1 MKFYLFEF
9 EKHKKYFQL
18 LIEKYKLNMTEN
30 SDEADIIISY
40 GGDGTLLDT
49 FQKFPNKTI
58 LPIRNYDRCNIHNDN
73 FNFFDTNYVNIKPI
87 IDLKFNDKN
96 LFGISEMVIRNSNV
110 SKAIRF
116 NLKINDQIYA
126 ENIIGDGIIC
136 ATSLGSSGYFKSVT
150 NTIFND
156 GIGIGFI
163 NNTQGMSNL
172 IIDNKSIIEI
182 ELIRGNAQ
190 LCLDHIEEKLFEKE
204 KVIFRYSSLGIS
216 LANYKNVFMCPE
228 CRNKRHSAYVNTLYK
243 CI

>member
-18 LIEKYKLNMTEN
+18 LIEKYKLNMMEN

-40 GGDGTLLDT
+40 GGDGTLLDA

-58 LPIRNYDRCNIHNDN
+58 LPIRNYDRCAIHNDD

-96 LFGISEMVIRNSNV
+96 LFGISEMVIRNANV

-116 NLKINDQIYA
+116 NLKINDKIYA

-136 ATSLGSSGYFKSVT
+136 ATSLGASGYFKSIT

-190 LCLDHIEEKLFEKE
+190 LCLDHTEEKLFEKE
-204 KVIFRYSSLGIS
+204 KVLFKYSSLGIR

-228 CRNKRHSAYVNTLYK
+228 CRNKRYFVYVNF
-243 CI
+243 I